1 MPPLRIE
8 RDIHNTLA
16 YFAYNQYP
24 LTTFEIFKWQYKPE
38 RVYGYDEIEKCLKT
52 CEWLRTRIGHCEG
65 MYGIGTDMEIEAQ
78 VAARKRRFLDAVR
91 KQKKACKIVQYI
103 SRLPSV
109 KGIAICNSL
118 AFHFTREKSD
128 IDFFI
133 VTTHG
138 RVWTAR
144 MWTVL
149 PLILLRQ
156 RPGETK
162 KDPIDISF
170 FVSENHMDLSEL
182 QMDNDPYLAY
192 WVKSLA
198 PIYGDEVLWD
208 KFFEKNDWTNAC
220 LPNAHRPRRAYRMR
234 CNAKISLLPCLFP
247 ENIMRWIQ
255 LLKMP
260 YRLKVLANQG
270 TCVVMNDSML
280 KFHTTDRRAEIADAF
295 ERKCV

>member
-24 LTTFEIFKWQYKPE
+24 LTTFEIFKWQYRPE

-65 MYGIGTDMEIEAQ
+65 MYGIGTDMEVESQ

-91 KQKKACKIVQYI
+91 KQRKACKIVQYI

-109 KGIAICNSL
+109 RGVAICNSL

-149 PLILLRQ
+149 PLIFLRQ
-156 RPGETK
+156 RPGEAK

-170 FVSENHMDLSEL
+170 FVSEKHMDLSEL
-182 QMDNDPYLAY
+182 KMDNDPYLAY
-192 WVKSLA
+192 WVKNLT
-198 PIYGDEVLWD
+198 PVFGREEMWD
-208 KFFEKNDWTNAC
+208 DFFKENDWTDQF

-234 CNAKISLLPCLFP
+234 CNSRFPLIPCLIP
-247 ENIMRWIQ
+247 ECVMRWIQ

-260 YRLKVLANQG
+260 YRMKVLANQG
-270 TCVVMNDSML
+270 TCVVMNDDML